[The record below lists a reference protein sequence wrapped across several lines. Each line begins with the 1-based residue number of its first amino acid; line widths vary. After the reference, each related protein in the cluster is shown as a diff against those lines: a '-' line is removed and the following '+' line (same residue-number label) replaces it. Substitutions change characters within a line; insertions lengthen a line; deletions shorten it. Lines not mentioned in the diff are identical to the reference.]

1 MQITNSYTNHLQG
14 FTGNKIEYSESSK
27 SFDNNAISM
36 ENAKSNEIATTQCM
50 LRRISQEILLVF
62 AAEQTLFMP
71 FQLNQ

>member
-36 ENAKSNEIATTQCM
+36 ENAKSNEIATT
-50 LRRISQEILLVF
+50 
-62 AAEQTLFMP
+62 
-71 FQLNQ
+71 